1 MAFSRYRYE
10 AGANGRFL
18 PLLLFFCQAAGVAL
32 PVEAVVPPVA
42 SPIPVVSA
50 MPVPSTGL
58 VPSVTPDVVV
68 PWLAGAFVAGAG

>member
-1 MAFSRYRYE
+1 MPFSRHRYK
-10 AGANGRFL
+10 AGENWRFL

-58 VPSVTPDVVV
+58 VPSVTPEVVV
-68 PWLAGAFVAGAG
+68 PWLAGTFLAGAG